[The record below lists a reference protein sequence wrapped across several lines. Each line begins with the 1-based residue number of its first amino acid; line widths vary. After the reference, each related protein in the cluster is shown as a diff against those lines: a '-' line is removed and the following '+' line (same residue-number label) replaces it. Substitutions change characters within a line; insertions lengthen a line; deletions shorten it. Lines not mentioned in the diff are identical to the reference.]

1 MRVRKLQQLPGDLI
15 VYILQYLSLHELGM
29 VQCASHLMFASVFRT
44 APEMVLGLIPSWLP
58 ETLAVSFDVATA
70 IEHKVYTAAYVLK
83 KIQFGNRAD
92 EALRRRMVLF
102 MAKGF
107 YSLSGTF
114 SLLAH
119 AVRLLD
125 HFEPKNSS
133 PRARAQLPL
142 CLMLVTL
149 NMVFKMPVQDIY
161 DKYITKIIA
170 EEEPG
175 NLRMPPGVQDFIE
188 RFKPEHEEE
197 INVIPLWFFPRIA
210 QAAGVDP
217 RTADQDGGCTVEYS
231 LFNYFVDV
239 ASLDLTISGFR
250 PSLIAAAAM
259 ACTLKVLGRREWS
272 ALLYFVTKHT
282 LAKVLVASNLLM
294 SQGRFHR
301 GNEVLELKY
310 TCPMFGGGIWDKL
323 QEHYGFVC
331 EVVYFVDLDELHA
344 EFVMGVE

>member
-1 MRVRKLQQLPGDLI
+1 MQQLPGDLI

-83 KIQFGNRAD
+83 KTQFGNRAD
-92 EALRRRMVLF
+92 ETLRTRMVLF

-107 YSLSGTF
+107 HSLSGNPAACTF

-125 HFEPKNSS
+125 HFELKKTS
-133 PRARAQLPL
+133 PQARAQLPL
-142 CLMLVTL
+142 SLMLVTL

-161 DKYITKIIA
+161 DKYITKIIDG
-170 EEEPG
+170 EELG
-175 NLRMPPGVQDFIE
+175 NVRMPAGVQDFIE

-197 INVIPLWFFPRIA
+197 INMIPLWFFSRIA

-217 RTADQDGGCTVEYS
+217 RTADQDGGCSVEYS
-231 LFNYFVDV
+231 LFNYFVV
-239 ASLDLTISGFR
+239 VSSLDLTISGFR

-331 EVVYFVDLDELHA
+331 EVGYFVELDELLA